1 MKINEKS
8 LIHYANSKSSSD
20 KEGYLLKKGEV
31 NKSFQRRWFVLKG
44 NLLFYYDKKHDK
56 EPVGVV
62 VLEGC
67 TIELAAAHHI
77 NNGASGTTN
86 NGASGAAM
94 STESFT
100 FEIVFPRSGART
112 YVLSAASQ
120 EEMESWMKALT
131 CASYDYLKMMVTE
144 LQRQLE
150 EANNNQKN
158 HHNNQSW
165 ENSQLNTHILGST
178 DFSSPISSPPSS
190 DTPLRK
196 TNLFASSSSDS
207 FSNRNDSGC
216 EVLTSSKDSY
226 ESEST
231 YRPPVGRPC
240 RINPF
245 NSLDSDGESA
255 SPLSPDE
262 AVKFCSYSD
271 FLQGKILDFT
281 ETNTSRP
288 SGKPRNFL
296 QMHEE
301 FGRLYKNIPTS
312 RDLK

>member
-8 LIHYANSKSSSD
+8 LIHYANSKSISD

-31 NKSFQRRWFVLKG
+31 NKSFQRSWFVLKG
-44 NLLFYYDKKHDK
+44 NLLFYYYKKNDK

-77 NNGASGTTN
+77 NNGSAN
-86 NGASGAAM
+86 NGSSGAAM

-150 EANNNQKN
+150 EVRKKLFLPFCFVGIIA
-158 HHNNQSW
+158 HFHFISTPRPT
-165 ENSQLNTHILGST
+165 LHIKINEILL
-178 DFSSPISSPPSS
+178 FLKRPE
-190 DTPLRK
+190 RK
-196 TNLFASSSSDS
+196 
-207 FSNRNDSGC
+207 
-216 EVLTSSKDSY
+216 K
-226 ESEST
+226 
-231 YRPPVGRPC
+231 
-240 RINPF
+240 
-245 NSLDSDGESA
+245 
-255 SPLSPDE
+255 
-262 AVKFCSYSD
+262 
-271 FLQGKILDFT
+271 
-281 ETNTSRP
+281 
-288 SGKPRNFL
+288 
-296 QMHEE
+296 
-301 FGRLYKNIPTS
+301 
-312 RDLK
+312 

>member
-8 LIHYANSKSSSD
+8 LIHYANSKSISD

-31 NKSFQRRWFVLKG
+31 NKSFQRSWFVLKG
-44 NLLFYYDKKHDK
+44 NLLFYYYKKNDK

-77 NNGASGTTN
+77 NNGSAN
-86 NGASGAAM
+86 NGSSGAAM

-150 EANNNQKN
+150 EANHNQKLD
-158 HHNNQSW
+158 QSW
-165 ENSQLNTHILGST
+165 ESTHLHTHTIASS
-178 DFSSPISSPPSS
+178 DYSSPISSSPTGS

-196 TNLFASSSSDS
+196 TNLFASCSSDCS
-207 FSNRNDSGC
+207 ANRLDSGC
-216 EVLTSSKDSY
+216 EVLTSSKESCDS
-226 ESEST
+226 ELASNMVPM
-231 YRPPVGRPC
+231 RRPC
-240 RINPF
+240 RVNPF
-245 NSLDSDGESA
+245 NSLDSDGEYS

-262 AVKFCSYSD
+262 AMKLHSYSND
-271 FLQGKILDFT
+271 SLHGKILDFT
-281 ETNTSRP
+281 EAKISQTP
-288 SGKPRNFL
+288 GKPRNFL

-301 FGRLYKNIPTS
+301 FGRLYKSIPTAK
-312 RDLK
+312 DLN